1 MANILKR
8 ADEIIHERSEE
19 KERMYGPMFE
29 CMERA
34 KDIYN
39 AMQLCPENHITTHD
53 MYKAMIAMK
62 LAREA
67 YHHKEDNLLDA
78 VAYMGSWNDYCE
90 DDTKYKD
97 L

>member
-1 MANILKR
+1 MANILER
-8 ADEIIHERSEE
+8 ANKIINERSEE
-19 KERMYGPMFE
+19 KERMYGPMFK

-34 KDIYN
+34 ASIYN
-39 AMQLCPENHITTHD
+39 CMQLSEETYISAED

-78 VAYMGSWNDYCE
+78 VAYMGSWNDYIE
-90 DDTKYKD
+90 NK
-97 L
+97 LSEL